1 MKGNAEGKGGVFQR
15 HTVRLTGYTRAG
27 WNRTGVQGAAAYPGC
42 PPELPWEGGGARK
55 PTGGVPVRP
64 LRPEYAGPAP
74 IFSDELPSAFQTQF
88 PEGKSQTDG
97 KRGSRKG
104 KQRVNALQI
113 VMSQQQGQAERRGQ
127 AFRTGKANSCLLKGR
142 GGCENARAGT
152 EDSTQLASPGK
163 HWRRGPPGSQGP
175 RGEGVRSLWAPTGPG
190 QQIQARNPGPSTTG

>member
-1 MKGNAEGKGGVFQR
+1 MVSSRGTQYVLQVTHA
-15 HTVRLTGYTRAG
+15 RAG
-27 WNRTGVQGAAAYPGC
+27 TGPGCRAQQHIQGALQSCLGK
-42 PPELPWEGGGARK
+42 GGGARK

-97 KRGSRKG
+97 KRGSRTG